1 MLPNLSSPTGV
12 TAVRPDHGASPRGGM
27 LHLCQVTRRGE
38 TVSYLGRMST
48 HQPAEP
54 TMSRSPLAGVAG
66 APLPRGLTVMVGVIG
81 VVILGTGI
89 RGAAGIVAPT
99 MLALVLTIAVLP
111 VGAWARRHGWPS
123 WLATLFALV
132 TAYAILIV
140 LVVGTIIC
148 LVKLVELLPQYT
160 KDAQA
165 LTDQL
170 HDWLSGLGLGT
181 ETTSDA
187 LKKVD
192 PGKVADLL
200 AGVLTGILGALGG
213 LFFLVTVMFFF
224 VVAVRGFEPRMA
236 WLRGSKPQLA
246 AALAK
251 FVNGTQKYL
260 VMTALFGAIVGA
272 LDSAALWLIGVPL
285 PLAWGFF
292 SFITNFIPNIG
303 FVIGIVPPSLLAL
316 LDSGWEQMVLV
327 ILVYSV
333 LNVTIQT
340 FIQPRFVGNSVG
352 LSAEMTYMSLVVWAF
367 LLGALGALLAV
378 PMTLLLRAFFID
390 ADPRAAW
397 AAPLIDAQVDYPET
411 DPGRDPQPG

>member
-1 MLPNLSSPTGV
+1 MSTDQPTE
-12 TAVRPDHGASPRGGM
+12 TAVPR
-27 LHLCQVTRRGE
+27 T
-38 TVSYLGRMST
+38 
-48 HQPAEP
+48 
-54 TMSRSPLAGVAG
+54 PLASLTS
-66 APLPRGLTVMVGVIG
+66 APLPRGLIVIVGVIG

-99 MLALVLTIAVLP
+99 MLSLVLTIAVLP

-132 TAYAILIV
+132 AAYAILVV

-148 LVKLVELLPQYT
+148 LAKLVDLLPQYT
-160 KDAQA
+160 KDAQG
-165 LTDQL
+165 LTDQF
-170 HDWLSGLGLGT
+170 HDWLSSIGLGT

-192 PGKVADLL
+192 PAKVADIL
-200 AGVLTGILGALGG
+200 AGVVSGILGAIGG

-224 VVAVRGFEPRMA
+224 IVAVRGFEPRIA
-236 WLRGSKPQLA
+236 WLQGSKPQLT
-246 AALAK
+246 AALTK

-285 PLAWGFF
+285 PLVWGFF

-303 FVIGIVPPSLLAL
+303 FVIGIIPPSLVAL
-316 LDSGWEQMVLV
+316 LDSGWEEMVLV
-327 ILVYSV
+327 IVIYSV

-367 LLGALGALLAV
+367 LLGPLGALLAV

-397 AAPLIDAQVDYPET
+397 AAPLIDAQVDYPDPDPAPET
-411 DPGRDPQPG
+411 EPDPPPPPPGRAASA